1 MLLNYN
7 HLYYFHVAAVEG
19 SMAGAAQRLGV
30 TQPTI
35 SEQLRT
41 LEQSL
46 GVTLFERVQSGLRLT
61 EAGRL
66 AFLHTTQMF
75 LAGEDLAHK
84 KSPDRGTAT
93 LRVGV
98 SMGLPRSATI
108 QFQQLLISRGEWIAS
123 TRTADYVELLR
134 ALRTGQLDLVLCEL
148 EPSLDMRRG
157 LDVKVIER
165 TRLVVVA
172 PPDLEVS
179 RDWSTNGLVRFRATS
194 PYWWATASFLVAQSR
209 TPRIVA
215 EADDALFLVDAAIH
229 ERCIAIVPESAARS
243 AVGAGRLVVLDSI
256 DSNELA
262 IYALY
267 QNNTL
272 ARTAIDRLVAPHAQ
286 L

>member
-1 MLLNYN
+1 MILNYN

-41 LEQSL
+41 LEQAL

-66 AFLHTTQMF
+66 AFLHTTRMF
-75 LAGEDLAHK
+75 LAGENLAVK
-84 KSPDRGTAT
+84 KAPDRGTAT

-98 SMGLPRSATI
+98 STGLPRSATND
-108 QFQQLLISRGEWIAS
+108 FQLQLISRSEWIAS
-123 TRTADYVELLR
+123 TRTADYVELMR

-157 LDVKVIER
+157 LDVKVIEK

-172 PPDLEVS
+172 PSELNAVG
-179 RDWSTNGLVRFRATS
+179 DWSAHGLARFRATS
-194 PYWWATASFLVAQSR
+194 PYWWSTASYLAEKGR

-215 EADDALFLVDAAIH
+215 EADDALFLVEAAIQKK
-229 ERCIAIVPESAARS
+229 CIAIVPESAARVAIAAKRL
-243 AVGAGRLVVLDSI
+243 AVI
-256 DSNELA
+256 DTIDETDLA

-267 QNNTL
+267 HDNTL
-272 ARTAIDRLVAPHAQ
+272 ARTAIGRLVKPPPPC
-286 L
+286 